1 MKVDIGNMTYAVSF
15 SRSLC
20 PSARPGE
27 NGKKVSIISCNIYAL
42 DPDNNRRVT
51 DAVGLGTAKQHYKDQ
66 PNDVIGRKI
75 AFQRA
80 LANGKFGRKD
90 RTSFWDSYKEKCR
103 YICRLP
109 R

>member
-1 MKVDIGNMTYAVSF
+1 MKVNVGNKTYAVSF
-15 SRSLC
+15 CRSLC
-20 PSARPGE
+20 ASARPGE

-51 DAVGLGTAKQHYKDQ
+51 DAVGLGTAKQHCKDQ

-75 AFQRA
+75 AFKRA
-80 LANGKFGRKD
+80 LVKGEFNRKD
-90 RTSFWDSYKEKCR
+90 RTSFWKVYKEKCR
-103 YICRLP
+103 YICRSP